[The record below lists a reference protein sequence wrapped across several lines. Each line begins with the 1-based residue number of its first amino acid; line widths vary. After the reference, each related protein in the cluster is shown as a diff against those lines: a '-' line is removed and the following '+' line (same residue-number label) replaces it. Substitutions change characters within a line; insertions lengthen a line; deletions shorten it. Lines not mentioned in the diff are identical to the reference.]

1 MTNYKDALVLMND
14 LEEFAE
20 THRFPEAENL
30 IAKARMALEKDL
42 GGMFPPVRK
51 PLKSSQVYLIQ

>member
-30 IAKARMALEKDL
+30 IAKARMALEKDI

-51 PLKSSQVYLIQ
+51 SPRTSRIYLIQ